1 VIVMIE
7 LLKSAAFNTNI
18 QPKPGREAVREFD
31 SEPVREPA
39 KEDVVR
45 PQPESPGEAA
55 TLSGAIQRLIAER
68 DGHKSRA
75 GTQELEL
82 TRLRAVNDEL
92 RRRNEQTALIRDHYM
107 RLATE
112 VLTTFK
118 HIDYTI
124 HEVVQKTLGARG
136 GNEGH
141 DATLISL
148 ARRLSPKR
156 GAKRNVENHL

>member
-1 VIVMIE
+1 MIE
-7 LLKSAAFNTNI
+7 LLKSAALNTKT
-18 QPKPGREAVREFD
+18 QPKPSREPVREFGG
-31 SEPVREPA
+31 EPVREPA
-39 KEDVVR
+39 KEEVIR
-45 PQPESPGEAA
+45 PQPEPPGEAT

-92 RRRNEQTALIRDHYM
+92 RRQHEQTALIRDHYM

-112 VLTTFK
+112 VLTTLR

-124 HEVVQKTLGARG
+124 HEVVQKTLGASG
-136 GNEGH
+136 GSEGY

-148 ARRLSPKR
+148 ARRLSPKG
-156 GAKRNVENHL
+156 GANGNVENHL

>member
-1 VIVMIE
+1 MIE
-7 LLKSAAFNTNI
+7 LQKSAALNTNT
-18 QPKPGREAVREFD
+18 QPKPSR
-31 SEPVREPA
+31 EPVREFGG
-39 KEDVVR
+39 ESVREVIR
-45 PQPESPGEAA
+45 PQPEPPGEAA

-92 RRRNEQTALIRDHYM
+92 RRQHEQTALIRDHYM
-107 RLATE
+107 RFATE
-112 VLTTFK
+112 VLTTLR

-124 HEVVQKTLGARG
+124 HEVVQKTLGASG
-136 GNEGH
+136 GSEGY

-148 ARRLSPKR
+148 ARRLSPK
-156 GAKRNVENHL
+156 GGTNGNVENHL